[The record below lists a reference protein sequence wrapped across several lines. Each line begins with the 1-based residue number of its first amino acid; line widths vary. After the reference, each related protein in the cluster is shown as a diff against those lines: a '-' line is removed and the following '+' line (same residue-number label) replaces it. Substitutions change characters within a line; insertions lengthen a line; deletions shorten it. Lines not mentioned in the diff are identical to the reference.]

1 MSIVLPTSKIKA
13 GQTNPKRLLIYSKPK
28 TGKTTAF
35 AGLENNL
42 ILDLENGSDY
52 VDALKVKINSL
63 QELLDTGKAI
73 KEAGKPYKYV
83 TVDTVTALE
92 TMIMPLAVKL
102 YKNTPMG
109 KGFQGDNVTVL
120 PNGAGYLYIREAF
133 FQVLDFIDTLAP
145 HIILSGHIK
154 DKVVDDKGE
163 MVMSANIDLTGKI
176 KSLICANADAIGY
189 MYRKGNKTIL
199 SFKTNEEVTCG
210 ARPEHLR
217 NEEIVVTEM
226 IDGALNTSWDKVF
239 INN

>member
-1 MSIVLPTSKIKA
+1 MSIVLPTSKVKA
-13 GQTNPKRLLIYSKPK
+13 ERVNPKRLLIYSKPK

-52 VDALKVKINSL
+52 VDALKVKIGSL
-63 QELLDTGKAI
+63 QQLLDTGKAI
-73 KEAGKPYKYV
+73 KEAGCPYKYV

-92 TMIMPLAVKL
+92 DMIMPLAIKL
-102 YKNTPMG
+102 YKQTPMG
-109 KGFQGDNVTVL
+109 KNFDGDTVATL
-120 PNGAGYLYIREAF
+120 PNGAGYLYIRQAF

-217 NEEIVVTEM
+217 NEEIVISEAVDNGINVNWE
-226 IDGALNTSWDKVF
+226 KVF
-239 INN
+239 I

>member
-1 MSIVLPTSKIKA
+1 MSIVLPTKKVQA
-13 GQTNPKRLLIYSKPK
+13 ERQNPKRIVIYSKPK
-28 TGKTTAF
+28 TGKTTAY
-35 AGLENNL
+35 AGLEDNL
-42 ILDLENGSDY
+42 ILDLENGTDF
-52 VDALKVKINSL
+52 VEALKIKVNNL

-73 KEAGKPYKYV
+73 KAAGNPYKFV
-83 TVDTVTALE
+83 TIDTVTALE
-92 TMIMPLAVKL
+92 DMIQPLAIKL
-102 YKNTPMG
+102 YRATPMG
-109 KGFQGDNVTVL
+109 KNFDGDNVTTL
-120 PNGAGYLYIREAF
+120 PNGAGYLYIRQAF

-145 HIILSGHIK
+145 TIILSGHIK

-217 NEEIVVTEM
+217 NQEIVITEI
-226 IDGALNTSWDKVF
+226 IDGELKTSWEKVF
-239 INN
+239 INK

>member
-1 MSIVLPTSKIKA
+1 V
-13 GQTNPKRLLIYSKPK
+13 IYSKPK
-28 TGKTTAF
+28 TGKTTAY
-35 AGLENNL
+35 AGLEDNL
-42 ILDLENGSDY
+42 ILDLENGADY
-52 VDALKVKINSL
+52 VEALKVKIGSL

-73 KEAGKPYKYV
+73 KAAGNPYKFI
-83 TVDTVTALE
+83 TIDTVTALE
-92 TMIMPLAVKL
+92 DMIMPLAIKL
-102 YKNTPMG
+102 YRGTSMG
-109 KGFQGDNVTVL
+109 KNYDGDNVTTL
-120 PNGAGYLYIREAF
+120 PNGAGYLYIRQAF

-145 HIILSGHIK
+145 TIILSGHIK

-217 NEEIVVTEM
+217 NEEIVISEM
-226 IDGALNTSWDKVF
+226 IDGVLKTSWEKVF
-239 INN
+239 V

>member
-1 MSIVLPTSKIKA
+1 MSIVLPTSKVKA
-13 GQTNPKRLLIYSKPK
+13 ERVNPKRIVIYSKPK

-52 VDALKVKINSL
+52 VDALKVKISSL
-63 QELLDTGKAI
+63 QQLLDTGKAI
-73 KEAGKPYKYV
+73 KEAGCPYKYV

-92 TMIMPLAVKL
+92 DMIMPLAIKL
-102 YKNTPMG
+102 YKQTPMG
-109 KGFQGDNVTVL
+109 KNFDGDTVTTL
-120 PNGAGYLYIREAF
+120 PNGAGYLYIRQAF

-176 KSLICANADAIGY
+176 KSLICSNADAIGY

-210 ARPEHLR
+210 ARPDHLR
-217 NEEIVVTEM
+217 DEEIVVSEAVDNS
-226 IDGALNTSWDKVF
+226 INVNWEKVF
-239 INN
+239 I

>member
-1 MSIVLPTSKIKA
+1 MSIVLPTKKVA
-13 GQTNPKRLLIYSKPK
+13 AVRQNPKRIVIYSKPK
-28 TGKTTAF
+28 TGKTTAY
-35 AGLENNL
+35 AGLEDNL
-42 ILDLENGSDY
+42 ILDLENGTDY
-52 VDALKVKINSL
+52 VEALKVKIGSL

-73 KEAGKPYKYV
+73 KAAGNPYKFI

-92 TMIMPLAVKL
+92 DMIMPLAVKL
-102 YKNTPMG
+102 YRATSMG
-109 KGFQGDNVTVL
+109 KNYDGDNVTTL
-120 PNGAGYLYIREAF
+120 PNGAGYLYIRQAF

-145 HIILSGHIK
+145 TIILSGHIK

-217 NEEIVVTEM
+217 NEEIVISEM
-226 IDGALNTSWDKVF
+226 IDGVLTTSWEKVF
-239 INN
+239 V

>member
-1 MSIVLPTSKIKA
+1 MSIVLPTSKVKA
-13 GQTNPKRLLIYSKPK
+13 ERQNPKRMIIYSKPK
-28 TGKTTAF
+28 TGKTTAY

-52 VDALKVKINSL
+52 VEALKVKINSL
-63 QELLDTGKAI
+63 QELLDAGKAI
-73 KEAGKPYKYV
+73 KAAGNPYKVV
-83 TVDTVTALE
+83 TIDTVTALE
-92 TMIMPLAVKL
+92 EMIQPLAVKL
-102 YKNTPMG
+102 YRGTSMG
-109 KGFQGDNVTVL
+109 KNYDGDNVTSL
-120 PNGAGYLYIREAF
+120 PNGAGYLYIRQAF

-226 IDGALNTSWDKVF
+226 NEKGELEFHWDKIYV
-239 INN
+239 

>member
-1 MSIVLPTSKIKA
+1 MSIVLPTSKVKA
-13 GQTNPKRLLIYSKPK
+13 ERQNPKRIVIYSKPK
-28 TGKTTAF
+28 TGKTTAY
-35 AGLENNL
+35 AGLDDNL
-42 ILDLENGSDY
+42 ILDLENGAEY
-52 VDALKVKINSL
+52 VDALKVKISNL

-73 KEAGKPYKYV
+73 KAAGNPYKSV
-83 TVDTVTALE
+83 TIDTVTALE
-92 TMIMPLAVKL
+92 EMIMPLAIKL
-102 YKNTPMG
+102 YRATPMG
-109 KGFQGDNVTVL
+109 KNFDGDNVSTL
-120 PNGAGYLYIREAF
+120 PNGAGYLYIRQAF

-145 HIILSGHIK
+145 TIILSGHIK

-176 KSLICANADAIGY
+176 KSLVCSQADAIGY

-217 NEEIVVTEM
+217 NQEIVITEM
-226 IDGALNTSWDKVF
+226 IDGELNTSWDKVF

>member
-1 MSIVLPTSKIKA
+1 MSIVLPTKKVKA
-13 GQTNPKRLLIYSKPK
+13 ERVNPKRIVIYSKPK
-28 TGKTTAF
+28 TGKTTAY
-35 AGLENNL
+35 AGLEDNL
-42 ILDLENGSDY
+42 ILDLENGADY
-52 VDALKVKINSL
+52 VEALKVKVSNL

-73 KEAGKPYKYV
+73 KAAGNPYKFI
-83 TVDTVTALE
+83 TIDTVTALE
-92 TMIMPLAVKL
+92 DMIMPLAIKL
-102 YKNTPMG
+102 YRQTPMG
-109 KGFQGDNVTVL
+109 KNFDGDTVVTL
-120 PNGAGYLYIREAF
+120 PNGAGYLYIRQAF

-145 HIILSGHIK
+145 TIILSGHIK

-217 NEEIVVTEM
+217 NEEIVITEM
-226 IDGALNTSWDKVF
+226 IDGVLKTSWEKVF
-239 INN
+239 V

>member
-1 MSIVLPTSKIKA
+1 MSIVLPTKKVKA
-13 GQTNPKRLLIYSKPK
+13 ERVNPKRLIIYSKPK

-42 ILDLENGSDY
+42 LIDLENGADY
-52 VDALKVKINSL
+52 VEALKVKIGSL
-63 QELLDTGKAI
+63 QELLDAGKAI
-73 KEAGKPYKYV
+73 KAAGNPYQYV
-83 TVDTVTALE
+83 TIDTVTALE
-92 TMIMPLAVKL
+92 DMVMPLAIKL
-102 YKNTPMG
+102 YRATSMG
-109 KGFQGDNVTVL
+109 KNYDGDNVLSL
-120 PNGAGYLYIREAF
+120 PNGAGYLYLRQAF

-154 DKVVDDKGE
+154 DKQVDDKGE
-163 MVMSANIDLTGKI
+163 MVLAANIDLTGKI

-199 SFKTNEEVTCG
+199 SFKTSEEVTCG

-226 IDGALNTSWDKVF
+226 NEKGELEFHWDKVF
-239 INN
+239 I